1 MWFRG
6 DLRLHD
12 NEALTRAN
20 SESSSL
26 LAIYC
31 FDPRDYGKSP
41 HGYDKTGP
49 YRANFLIQA
58 VTDLRKSL
66 RAAGSELM
74 VRLGK
79 PEEVIPEIVRKTG
92 ASAVYCQSEP
102 TCEEN
107 QVESKVKS
115 ALEGG
120 GGCGARLQ
128 SFWGG
133 TLHALDD
140 LPFTLA
146 SLPQTFE
153 QYRASL
159 KNKEARR
166 ALEEP
171 SQLRGTPLGVH
182 LDAGEIPSLA
192 ELGLKP
198 IISNSSSDDDD
209 DGRKT
214 STSQAGSENSS
225 GKLDGTCLGGE
236 SEALRQLQQFL
247 GSMKGSSTATATT
260 ATSSTN
266 STVTAYGSN
275 FASCIAPWLATGC
288 LSPRRM
294 IEDVK
299 SHLGGDSSSCSTTS
313 DNNNTTGQQQQQLQQ
328 SALTWVQF
336 ELLWRDFFRM
346 MTRRYAEAPL
356 VKKRLG
362 EVETS
367 RERGSSMVPATVQ

>member
-26 LAIYC
+26 LAVYC
-31 FDPRDYGKSP
+31 FDPRDYGKSS

-49 YRANFLIQA
+49 YRAHFLIQA
-58 VTDLRKSL
+58 VADLRKSL
-66 RAAGSELM
+66 RAAGSELL

-79 PEEVIPEIVRKTG
+79 PEEIIPDIVRKIG
-92 ASAVYCQSEP
+92 AAAVYCQLEP

-107 QVESKVKS
+107 QVESKLKL
-115 ALEGG
+115 ALEREGG
-120 GGCGARLQ
+120 GGRNGGVKLQ

-133 TLHALDD
+133 TLHDLND
-140 LPFTLA
+140 LPYSLA

-159 KNKEARR
+159 KHKETKK
-166 ALEEP
+166 ALEKP
-171 SQLRGTPLGVH
+171 SQIQNTPIGVH
-182 LDAGEIPSLA
+182 FDAGKIPTLA
-192 ELGLKP
+192 ELGLKST
-198 IISNSSSDDDD
+198 IRSNNSSS

-214 STSQAGSENSS
+214 STSQEDSENSS
-225 GKLDGTCLGGE
+225 GQLDGTCQGGE
-236 SEALRQLQQFL
+236 TEALRQLQQFL
-247 GSMKGSSTATATT
+247 AAVKDNCTT
-260 ATSSTN
+260 SNTSSSSSSS

-275 FASCIAPWLATGC
+275 FASSIAPWLATGC

-299 SHLGGDSSSCSTTS
+299 HHLGSGGENSTTTS
-313 DNNNTTGQQQQQLQQ
+313 TESSGQQQ

-346 MTRRYAEAPL
+346 MTRKYTEAPL
-356 VKKRLG
+356 VKKRCG
-362 EVETS
+362 EVDAG
-367 RERGSSMVPATVQ
+367 REHGSGMVPAPV

>member
-26 LAIYC
+26 LAVYC

-49 YRANFLIQA
+49 YRASFLIQA
-58 VTDLRKSL
+58 VKDLRNSL

-79 PEEVIPEIVRKTG
+79 PEEVIPEIVRKIG

-102 TCEEN
+102 TYEEN
-107 QVESKVKS
+107 QVELRVKS
-115 ALEGG
+115 ALKGG

-140 LPFTLA
+140 LPFTLT

-166 ALEEP
+166 ALEKP
-171 SQLRGTPLGVH
+171 SQLKGTPLGVH
-182 LDAGEIPSLA
+182 HFDAGEIPSLA

-209 DGRKT
+209 GDGSKT
-214 STSQAGSENSS
+214 LPSQAGSENSS
-225 GKLDGTCLGGE
+225 GKLDGICLGGE

-247 GSMKGSSTATATT
+247 GSMKGSSTATNSTT
-260 ATSSTN
+260 TSSSTIS

-313 DNNNTTGQQQQQLQQ
+313 DNNNTTGQQQ
-328 SALTWVQF
+328 SALIWVQF

-346 MTRRYAEAPL
+346 MTRRYTEAPL

-362 EVETS
+362 EVDTS
-367 RERGSSMVPATVQ
+367 RERGSSIVPAPV

>member
-20 SESSSL
+20 SESTSL
-26 LAIYC
+26 LAVYC
-31 FDPRDYGKSP
+31 FDPRDYGKSQ

-49 YRANFLIQA
+49 YRATFLIQA

-79 PEEVIPEIVRKTG
+79 PETVIPEIVRKTG
-92 ASAVYCQSEP
+92 AAAVYCQSEP

-120 GGCGARLQ
+120 GCGGARLQ

-171 SQLRGTPLGVH
+171 SQLRGTPVGVH
-182 LDAGEIPSLA
+182 MDAGEIPSLA

-198 IISNSSSDDDD
+198 IITSNNSRDDA

-214 STSQAGSENSS
+214 STSQGDSENSS
-225 GKLDGTCLGGE
+225 GQLDGTCLGGE
-236 SEALRQLQQFL
+236 SEALRQLHQFL
-247 GSMKGSSTATATT
+247 GSMKGSSTNN
-260 ATSSTN
+260 N

-299 SHLGGDSSSCSTTS
+299 SHLEK
-313 DNNNTTGQQQQQLQQ
+313 DNTAGSTGQQQQQ
-328 SALTWVQF
+328 SDSLTWVQF
-336 ELLWRDFFRM
+336 ELLWRDFFRFINGRDHPFSP
-346 MTRRYAEAPL
+346 T
-356 VKKRLG
+356 
-362 EVETS
+362 
-367 RERGSSMVPATVQ
+367 